1 MKKGVFIWGLILLV
15 FACGKSDEKEVEQL
29 YNAGQLAMAAQQYDS
44 ALVVYNTILKKFPKH
59 PKNDRALFLMGYI
72 EQEFRGNEEKAK
84 QYFADMI
91 ARYPK
96 SDLVKDARFYLSG
109 QMPKI

>member
-1 MKKGVFIWGLILLV
+1 MKKGMLMFGLILLAV
-15 FACGKSDEKEVEQL
+15 ACAKNNEKEVEAL
-29 YNAGQLAMAAQQYDS
+29 YTAGQLAMAAQQYDS
-44 ALVVYNTILKKFPKH
+44 ALIVYDTILKKFPQH

-84 QYFADMI
+84 RYFSDLVAK
-91 ARYPK
+91 YPK